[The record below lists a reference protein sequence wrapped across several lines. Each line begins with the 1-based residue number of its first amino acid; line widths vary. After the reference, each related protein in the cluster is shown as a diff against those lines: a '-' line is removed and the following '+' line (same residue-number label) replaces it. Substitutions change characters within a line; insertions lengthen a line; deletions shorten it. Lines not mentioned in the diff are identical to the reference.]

1 MENPAETA
9 SFTEALSLTESKIAE
24 RFEVTAVN
32 SVWSP
37 TIIKDKMLAKGI
49 AEEMADL
56 VKENW
61 AEISEIETQ
70 RLVDFGAAV
79 GALAL
84 RKLFT
89 PFVSDQIWIEYR
101 EGSGLTEEDAIR
113 RIRKG
118 LDLRSQP
125 FSIAAPEV

>member
-1 MENPAETA
+1 
-9 SFTEALSLTESKIAE
+9 
-24 RFEVTAVN
+24 
-32 SVWSP
+32 
-37 TIIKDKMLAKGI
+37 MLAKGI